1 MCRTTGTDR
10 LIYISL
16 LGIEEV
22 LSSFLNSSQ
31 RVTIKELFVSCQL
44 MKLCGCSSRSHDLL
58 LKKKHNM
65 NIGLSAAALAAM
77 GYFVYSSTSNSSVV
91 LKGKTVLITGAGVRF
106 HSTIIRRR
114 NFYVKRS

>member
-1 MCRTTGTDR
+1 
-10 LIYISL
+10 
-16 LGIEEV
+16 
-22 LSSFLNSSQ
+22 
-31 RVTIKELFVSCQL
+31 
-44 MKLCGCSSRSHDLL
+44 
-58 LKKKHNM
+58 M

-114 NFYVKRS
+114 NFYVKTTLVLLFLVLRARLLGDL